1 MNYAIILAN
10 NVMTYHKKMYNRLTH
25 CTLIVLYNYIIT

>member
-10 NVMTYHKKMYNRLTH
+10 NVMTYHKQMD
-25 CTLIVLYNYIIT
+25 LISGYIHYGL